1 MRPNFGKHSSGICV
15 IGAKAFG
22 IAVLTAISIL
32 NEVSTSV
39 QAAQTVVVRRG
50 SFTQS
55 IELTDLK
62 TFVKTGKGSPSLQEV
77 ARRLTPEQR
86 SQIQAALKAKYNINQ
101 EAARN
106 FVNTGFG
113 NNLSSAL
120 ASTTPRQ
127 DSAGVQAVKT
137 ALIQGAKAPE
147 GLSLISAIEGYPSPR
162 LDVDLDQAFR
172 VVGNFNA
179 AFWQTQAF
187 MAAIAP
193 QLAPN
198 RPQLNLPFDPTQLGS
213 ASVQVLN
220 LNLIDWERRREIPVD
235 IYWSTQA
242 SSAKPLIVFSHGLGS
257 VRTDMRYLAE
267 HLASHGYVVAAL
279 EHPGSNEAHVKQALQ
294 LKAPLLE
301 GQEFLNRP
309 KDISFILDR
318 LETLNQAPGF
328 LQGKLAPE
336 RVMVIGYSLGGT
348 TALSIAGAQ
357 MQLDQLKQRCP
368 GDVLAFSLGE
378 NAQCFAK
385 SLPKDRYQLRDP
397 RVKGAIAFSPVTSLL
412 FGETGMSKLAV
423 PTLITAASADKTAP
437 ALTEQ
442 IVSFDKMPSPKWLV
456 GVVGATHLSVKDPS
470 TTIDQAGQPDTLYS
484 GGEIVGEEAVDVRN
498 YVKAIA
504 LAMAAQLTNDAA
516 KYSIFLTPEYA
527 QYASTPAFPIRL
539 VTKIPPEAEAIIKDF
554 IQQQSSSQGFS
565 SHSGDRH

>member
-1 MRPNFGKHSSGICV
+1 MRPNFGKHSSVICV

-62 TFVKTGKGSPSLQEV
+62 TYVETGKGSPSLQEV

-198 RPQLNLPFDPTQLGS
+198 RPQLNLPFDPTQPGS

-516 KYSIFLTPEYA
+516 KYALFLTPEYA

-539 VTKIPPEAEAIIKDF
+539 VTKIPPKAEAIIKDF
-554 IQQQSSSQGFS
+554 IQKQPNSQGFS
-565 SHSGDRH
+565 SPSGDRH

>member
-198 RPQLNLPFDPTQLGS
+198 RPQLNLPFDPTQPGS

-301 GQEFLNRP
+301 AQEFLNRP

-516 KYSIFLTPEYA
+516 KYALFLTPEYA

-539 VTKIPPEAEAIIKDF
+539 VTKIPPKAEAIIKDF
-554 IQQQSSSQGFS
+554 IQKQPNSQGFS
-565 SHSGDRH
+565 SPSGDRH

>member
-120 ASTTPRQ
+120 ASATPRQ

-147 GLSLISAIEGYPSPR
+147 GLSMISAIEGYPSPR

-301 GQEFLNRP
+301 AQEFLNRP

-516 KYSIFLTPEYA
+516 KYALFLTPEYA

-539 VTKIPPEAEAIIKDF
+539 VTKIPPKAEAIIKDF
-554 IQQQSSSQGFS
+554 IQKQPNSQGFS
-565 SHSGDRH
+565 SPSGDRH

>member
-1 MRPNFGKHSSGICV
+1 MRPNFGKHSSVICV
-15 IGAKAFG
+15 IRAKAFG

-301 GQEFLNRP
+301 AQEFLNRP

-516 KYSIFLTPEYA
+516 KYALFLTPEYA

-539 VTKIPPEAEAIIKDF
+539 VTKIPPKAEAIIKDF
-554 IQQQSSSQGFS
+554 IQKQPNSQGFS
-565 SHSGDRH
+565 SPSGDRH